1 LGDCHLEKKA
11 DICQYGLMASGFD
24 KEKIKQIMSLVL
36 EKIETE
42 ADPRMLREY
51 ERLFKK
57 ETSLFNRSKAA
68 ACLLMLCDQR
78 KIIRDYKRPLPSR
91 PVKNEERSDAQ
102 RYTLA
107 EKESTRLFFSVGR
120 SRRVFP
126 REILWIIITKAAT
139 PREDIGDIRIF
150 DNYSFVQVR
159 DSAAEKIIETLNGI
173 KFRGRPL
180 TVNYAK
186 SSKDEDVDSEQDE
199 NDSEKEDDI

>member
-68 ACLLMLCDQR
+68 ACLLML
-78 KIIRDYKRPLPSR
+78 RPEENHPGLQTSPSF
-91 PVKNEERSDAQ
+91 KTGQ
-102 RYTLA
+102 
-107 EKESTRLFFSVGR
+107 K
-120 SRRVFP
+120 
-126 REILWIIITKAAT
+126 
-139 PREDIGDIRIF
+139 
-150 DNYSFVQVR
+150 
-159 DSAAEKIIETLNGI
+159 
-173 KFRGRPL
+173 
-180 TVNYAK
+180 
-186 SSKDEDVDSEQDE
+186 
-199 NDSEKEDDI
+199 